1 MTNHLIQYREAI
13 RSGEIQAGMDM
24 IQELDNLIADMQDPQ
39 YKYDTYDAEIRIDFI
54 ENCIKLTK
62 SPFYGKPMILML
74 WQKAFIESVYSFK
87 ILSLDSGEWI
97 NRFQEIL
104 LLIPRKNGKTELVA
118 ALLLTDMILGAPG
131 SDIVCSGMDDGTASL
146 AYQAIDTMRLMIDPK
161 SVDTWRNQ
169 KGIKCFA
176 NSSSI
181 YKMSEKTQQ
190 REGRNIDEAA
200 LDEAWALKAASDIYN
215 SIKQS
220 TSSKESYRIFIFG
233 SEGFLND
240 EFLDRKRAEYE
251 KIIAG
256 EDDTEAGKRQLP
268 WMYTQDSEQEIW
280 QTNEDGIALAWQ
292 KSNPAIGVVKKWGN
306 LRDFVDKAR
315 KDKTTRVY
323 VLCKDFNFK
332 TSSAVVWLDSDDY
345 RYEAVFE
352 IEQFTGAVCLGA
364 VDLSETTDM
373 TSAKVLMIRKD
384 DPTKYVFQHY
394 WIPESKLERADDKK
408 DGAHYEEWAR
418 DGKLTICEGNDIDL
432 TVVADWFYTL
442 YQQYGIMLLKCG
454 YDVKFSKE
462 FLRRMDEY
470 GFDCELILQDK
481 RTLSNAVKLC
491 ENDLKKQRVNYNEH
505 PVDMW
510 CLGNAALDVDNTGMC
525 QIVKVDGKPGMRV
538 DGAVTLSILYEMF
551 RRYRAE
557 LVKLAK

>member
-1 MTNHLIQYREAI
+1 MSNYLIQYRDAI
-13 RSGEIQAGMDM
+13 RSGEILAGMDM
-24 IQELDNLIADMQDPQ
+24 IQELDNLIADLDDPQ
-39 YKYDTYDAEIRIDFI
+39 YRYDTTDAEIRIDFI
-54 ENCIKLTK
+54 QNCIKLTK

-74 WQKAFIESVYSFK
+74 WQKAFIEVVYSFK
-87 ILSLDSGEWI
+87 VLSLDSGEWI
-97 NRFQEIL
+97 DRFQEIL

-176 NSSSI
+176 NNSSI

-280 QTNEDGIALAWQ
+280 QTDADGIARAWQ

-352 IEQFTGAVCLGA
+352 IEQFSGAVCLGA

-384 DPTKYVFQHY
+384 DQIKYVFQHY
-394 WIPESKLERADDKK
+394 WIPESKLEDSSDKEAGADD
-408 DGAHYEEWAR
+408 
-418 DGKLTICEGNDIDL
+418 
-432 TVVADWFYTL
+432 
-442 YQQYGIMLLKCG
+442 
-454 YDVKFSKE
+454 
-462 FLRRMDEY
+462 LRW
-470 GFDCELILQDK
+470 Q
-481 RTLSNAVKLC
+481 
-491 ENDLKKQRVNYNEH
+491 
-505 PVDMW
+505 
-510 CLGNAALDVDNTGMC
+510 
-525 QIVKVDGKPGMRV
+525 
-538 DGAVTLSILYEMF
+538 
-551 RRYRAE
+551 
-557 LVKLAK
+557 